1 MQHAIDEILAGS
13 RISQEHLES
22 LEKSFLEH
30 PYSSSLAILLAK
42 AYSMNNDIR
51 LENHIRK
58 TAILTNNRKQLH
70 DFLFSESSEISEP
83 EEILEE
89 NLAIETNIEEKEDSG
104 EEIQEIAE
112 EKETNNTSAE
122 AIQEDDPLLKQ
133 FITEAINAGAVLD
146 LLAEEPEIDE
156 KETSENSLVLQQE
169 EEIEQIEQSIEEPKV
184 ETPSK
189 QSFSH
194 WMNFLSDEEVKSTS
208 KPEKKEPLQTIF
220 PRDEKEKKKVISIID
235 NFIEKE
241 DSLVP
246 KRAEFFSPS
255 KAAKASLE
263 DNDSVVTETLASIY
277 AAQGNINK
285 AISTYNKLSLL
296 HPEKSSYFA
305 ALIEKL
311 KSEKKDNKS

>member
-1 MQHAIDEILAGS
+1 
-13 RISQEHLES
+13 
-22 LEKSFLEH
+22 
-30 PYSSSLAILLAK
+30 
-42 AYSMNNDIR
+42 
-51 LENHIRK
+51 
-58 TAILTNNRKQLH
+58 
-70 DFLFSESSEISEP
+70 
-83 EEILEE
+83 
-89 NLAIETNIEEKEDSG
+89 
-104 EEIQEIAE
+104 
-112 EKETNNTSAE
+112 
-122 AIQEDDPLLKQ
+122 
-133 FITEAINAGAVLD
+133 
-146 LLAEEPEIDE
+146 
-156 KETSENSLVLQQE
+156 
-169 EEIEQIEQSIEEPKV
+169 
-184 ETPSK
+184 
-189 QSFSH
+189 
-194 WMNFLSDEEVKSTS
+194 MNFLSDQEVKSTVKQS
-208 KPEKKEPLQTIF
+208 IIEPLQTVF
-220 PRDEKEKKKVISIID
+220 PRDQEEKKKVISIID